1 MKRASGFT
9 LLEIVI
15 AVFIIL
21 LLMGLAVPSLNG
33 VMADRRLRSSLDRF
47 NDLVRQAH
55 ERSLAEHRAYLIVL
69 GNDGV
74 SLRPLTFL
82 KTEQHQPVDKV
93 TLAPGDKWSIKFTAA
108 LVKRTPAEWIFWES
122 GVCEP
127 AEVSFAG
134 TDGHWTAEYAP
145 LSALAELNTYAAR

>member
-1 MKRASGFT
+1 MKRAGGFT

-15 AVFIIL
+15 AVFILL

-47 NDLVRQAH
+47 NGLVRQAH
-55 ERSLAEHRAYLIVL
+55 ERSLAEHRAYLIVMEE
-69 GNDGV
+69 DGV
-74 SLRPLTFL
+74 VLRPVTFL
-82 KTEQHQPVDKV
+82 KSEQHQPFDKMP
-93 TLAPGDKWSIKFTAA
+93 LARGDSWSIKFPAA
-108 LVKRTPAEWIFWES
+108 LQKKTPAEWIFWES

-134 TDGHWTAEYAP
+134 ADGKWTAAYAP
-145 LSALAELNTYAAR
+145 LSALAELKTYAAR